1 VNTRQLL
8 DAYFDV
14 GSKHANEMLKA
25 AGQASLV
32 SKDAVSAGDAANLLM
47 LHLLVERELG
57 QLSEGGLGDAARKMD
72 AIEIPDGS
80 RVVYNLLLLDL
91 ARERGV
97 SLTFAKTT
105 SASGNDLDWDLMRR
119 LRRATPTFSNQIDE
133 LIQAHAKRAP
143 PFK

>member
-1 VNTRQLL
+1 MNTRQLL

-97 SLTFAKTT
+97 SLAFAKTT

-119 LRRATPTFSNQIDE
+119 LRRATPTFSDQIDE
-133 LIQAHAKRAP
+133 LIQAHPNRAP